1 MRRDRRKKK
10 RQIRNLSLFAGLI
23 GLGAL
28 ILSFIEYGESGKIVM
43 GGRED
48 LQVLRRFDS
57 YLLEPEGTT
66 FRSDGSIA
74 YRWQAERANRQHNGE
89 ILLLSPIY
97 HGIKNNTQAW
107 TATARRGM
115 LAADGQQLDL
125 EQDVLVKDFIHEA
138 KIITTALTLDIRN
151 STIDT
156 RAPVRFTSPNAT
168 TTATGMHAAMQS
180 EQVVFLADVRGVYDK
195 P

>member
-1 MRRDRRKKK
+1 MRKDRRKK

-74 YRWQAERANRQHNGE
+74 YRWQA
-89 ILLLSPIY
+89 
-97 HGIKNNTQAW
+97 
-107 TATARRGM
+107 
-115 LAADGQQLDL
+115 
-125 EQDVLVKDFIHEA
+125 
-138 KIITTALTLDIRN
+138 
-151 STIDT
+151 
-156 RAPVRFTSPNAT
+156 
-168 TTATGMHAAMQS
+168 
-180 EQVVFLADVRGVYDK
+180 
-195 P
+195 

>member
-1 MRRDRRKKK
+1 MAKDRRRKKL
-10 RQIRNLSLFAGLI
+10 RNLSLFAGLI

-43 GGRED
+43 GGSED
-48 LQVLRRFDS
+48 LQALRRFDS

-74 YRWQAERANRQHNGE
+74 YRWQAERANRQHNGA
-89 ILLLSPIY
+89 ILLHSPIY
-97 HGIKNNTQAW
+97 RGIKDNTQAW

-125 EQDVLVKDFIHEA
+125 EQDVLLKDFIHNA
-138 KIITTALTLDIRN
+138 RIVTTALTLDVRN
-151 STIDT
+151 SVIET
-156 RAPVRFTSPNAT
+156 RAPVRFTSPNAV
-168 TTATGMHAAMQS
+168 TTATGMHAAMES
-180 EQVVFLADVRGVYDK
+180 EKLVFLADVRGVYEK